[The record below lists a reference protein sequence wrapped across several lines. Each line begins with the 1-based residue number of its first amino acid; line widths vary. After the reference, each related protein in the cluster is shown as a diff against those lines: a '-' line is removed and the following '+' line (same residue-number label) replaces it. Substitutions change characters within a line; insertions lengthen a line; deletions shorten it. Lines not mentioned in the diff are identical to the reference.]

1 MPGKIKFRIK
11 ITEII
16 IITKTSSTID
26 DDIRFNV
33 TPHTHTYRTCHDH
46 LQFTP
51 MNEIPTLFCHPIRN
65 TSHCLWLE
73 RKYLSNPFYLITEI
87 FTSSSPRPHCALN
100 GPLSSR
106 THLPWTFSQYFPI
119 TNSDVITTSK
129 TSPACSQ
136 ARSSQ
141 NRLRRHE
148 PHPWRKGL
156 QEDLPHRA
164 SHYWPQ

>member
-26 DDIRFNV
+26 DDIRSNV
-33 TPHTHTYRTCHDH
+33 TLHTHTYRTCHDH

-51 MNEIPTLFCHPIRN
+51 MNEIPTLFCHPIRS

-73 RKYLSNPFYLITEI
+73 KKYLSNPFYLMTEI

-106 THLPWTFSQYFPI
+106 THLPWTFSQEE
-119 TNSDVITTSK
+119 VSK
-129 TSPACSQ
+129 HPVYSYHNPVES
-136 ARSSQ
+136 RGLNVESGLKKSSKKSFKS
-141 NRLRRHE
+141 RRTLSFFSIK
-148 PHPWRKGL
+148 WKV
-156 QEDLPHRA
+156 
-164 SHYWPQ
+164 